1 MEGIFGEDLV
11 RAMFEN
17 LGKRLSATF
26 RSLSGKTALNDGQ
39 VQAALRD
46 VRRALIEADAA
57 LPVVGDFIERVR
69 QRATGQEIARSLTPA
84 QTLLKIVQAELE
96 AVMGPAS
103 VELELRATPPAVIL
117 MAGLQGSGKTTTVAK
132 LAAWLKRE
140 QRKTVMVASAD
151 VYRPAAID
159 QLRALAAQVE
169 AEFFEGDGGRSAL
182 DQATAAHREAKR
194 RFVDVLIV
202 DTAGRLA
209 IDDEMMLEIRHL
221 HESLKP
227 VETLFVVDAMTGQD
241 AAATA
246 RAFGEALPLTGVVLT
261 KADGDA
267 RGGAAL
273 SVRQVTGKPIKF
285 IGMGEKT
292 DALEP
297 FHPQR
302 IASRILGMG
311 DMMSL
316 IEEAERKVDRDK
328 AARIA
333 RKVRKGRG
341 FDLEDLREQLRQM
354 RNMGGLAGIMDKLPG
369 MGALPPGAAG
379 MMDEHQLVR
388 MEAVINSM
396 TPRERSNPAILNG
409 SRKRRILRGAGAQ
422 IQDLNRL
429 LKQHK
434 TMQKAARKMKG
445 GNLQKLMNQLPG
457 APGPG
462 RFPGG
467 GNFPRF

>member
-1 MEGIFGEDLV
+1 
-11 RAMFEN
+11 MFEN
-17 LGKRLSATF
+17 LTERFSATF
-26 RSLSGKTALNDGQ
+26 RKLGGKTALNEGQ
-39 VQAALRD
+39 IDAALRD

-57 LPVVGDFIERVR
+57 LPVVKDFIDRVR
-69 QRATGQEIARSLTPA
+69 ERAAGREVARSLTPG
-84 QTLLKIVQAELE
+84 QTLIKIVQAELE

-103 VELELRATPPAVIL
+103 AELELRAAPPAVIL
-117 MAGLQGSGKTTTVAK
+117 MAGLQGAGKTTTVAK

-140 QRKTVMVASAD
+140 QKKKVLVASAD
-151 VYRPAAID
+151 VHRPAAGE
-159 QLRALAAQVE
+159 QLRSLAAQVG
-169 AEFFEGDGGRSAL
+169 AECFAADSTDSPDSEKGGAL
-182 DQATAAHREAKR
+182 AIAAAALREAKR
-194 RFVDVLIV
+194 RFADVLIV

-209 IDDEMMLEIRHL
+209 IDDEMMLEIRQL

-227 VETLFVVDAMTGQD
+227 AETLFVVDAMTGQD
-241 AAATA
+241 AANTA

-285 IGMGEKT
+285 IGMGEKP

-311 DMMSL
+311 DVLSL
-316 IEEAERKVDRDK
+316 IEEAERKVDKDK
-328 AARIA
+328 AARMA
-333 RKVRKGRG
+333 HKVRKGRG
-341 FDLEDLREQLRQM
+341 FDLEDLREQFQQM
-354 RNMGGLAGIMDKLPG
+354 RSMGGVAGIMDKLPG
-369 MGALPPGAAG
+369 MGALPPGAAN
-379 MMDEHQLVR
+379 MMDEGQLRR

-396 TPRERSNPAILNG
+396 TPRERGNPAILNG

-434 TMQKAARKMKG
+434 MMQRASRKMKG
-445 GNLQKLMNQLPG
+445 GKLQQLMNQIPG
-457 APGPG
+457 A
-462 RFPGG
+462 GG
-467 GNFPRF
+467 FPRF

>member
-1 MEGIFGEDLV
+1 
-11 RAMFEN
+11 
-17 LGKRLSATF
+17 
-26 RSLSGKTALNDGQ
+26 LSGKTALSEAQ
-39 VQAALRD
+39 VESALRD
-46 VRRALIEADAA
+46 VRRALIEADVA
-57 LPVVGDFIERVR
+57 LAVVMEFLDRVR
-69 QRATGQEIARSLTPA
+69 RRATGQEIAGSLTPA

-96 AVMGPAS
+96 AVMGPTA
-103 VELELRATPPAVIL
+103 VGLELRTAPPAVIL

-132 LAAWLKRE
+132 LACWLKRE
-140 QRKTVMVASAD
+140 QKKKVLVASAD
-151 VYRPAAID
+151 VYRPAAIA
-159 QLRALAAQVE
+159 QLQTLAAQIEVD
-169 AEFFEGDGGRSAL
+169 FFSGDSSRGARAIADAAL
-182 DQATAAHREAKR
+182 KEAKK

-209 IDDEMMLEIRHL
+209 IDDEMMLEIRQL
-221 HESLKP
+221 HESLQP

-241 AAATA
+241 AATAA

-273 SVRQVTGKPIKF
+273 SVRHVTGKPIKF
-285 IGMGEKT
+285 IGAGEKP
-292 DALEP
+292 DAFEP
-297 FHPQR
+297 FQPQR

-316 IEEAERKVDRDK
+316 IEEAERKVDKKK

-333 RKVRKGRG
+333 RKVRTGKG
-341 FDLEDLREQLRQM
+341 FDLDDMREQLRQM
-354 RNMGGLAGIMDKLPG
+354 RSMGGVAGIMDKLPG

-379 MMDEHQLVR
+379 NMDDRQLRR

-409 SRKRRILRGAGAQ
+409 SRKRRILQGAGAR

-434 TMQKAARKMKG
+434 TMQRTARKMKG

-457 APGPG
+457 GAGPG
-462 RFPGG
+462 KFPGG
-467 GNFPRF
+467 GNLPRF

>member
-1 MEGIFGEDLV
+1 
-11 RAMFEN
+11 MFDN
-17 LGKRLSATF
+17 LSKRLSATF
-26 RSLSGKTALNDGQ
+26 RSLGGKTALNDGQ

-46 VRRALIEADAA
+46 VRRALIEADVA

-103 VELELRATPPAVIL
+103 AELELRAVPPVVIL

-140 QRKTVMVASAD
+140 QRKKVMVASAD

-159 QLRALAAQVE
+159 QLRTLAAQVG
-169 AEFFEGDGGRSAL
+169 AEFFEGDSSRGAL
-182 DQATAAHREAKR
+182 DQATAAHREAR
-194 RFVDVLIV
+194 RQFVDVLIV

-209 IDDEMMLEIRHL
+209 IDDEMMREIRDL

-227 VETLFVVDAMTGQD
+227 AETLFVVDAMTGQD
-241 AAATA
+241 AASTA

-273 SVRQVTGKPIKF
+273 SVRQVTGKPVKF

-316 IEEAERKVDRDK
+316 IEEAERKVDKDK
-328 AARIA
+328 AARMA
-333 RKVRKGRG
+333 QKVRKGRG

-354 RNMGGLAGIMDKLPG
+354 RNMGGVAGIMDKLPG
-369 MGALPPGAAG
+369 MGALPAGAAG
-379 MMDEHQLVR
+379 MMDERQLIR

-434 TMQKAARKMKG
+434 TMQKAVRKMKG
-445 GNLQKLMNQLPG
+445 GNLEKLMNQLPG

-462 RFPGG
+462 RFPKG
-467 GNFPRF
+467 GNL

>member
-1 MEGIFGEDLV
+1 
-11 RAMFEN
+11 MFEN
-17 LGKRLSATF
+17 LTERFSATF
-26 RSLSGKTALNDGQ
+26 RKLGGKTALNEGQ
-39 VQAALRD
+39 IDAALRD

-57 LPVVGDFIERVR
+57 LPVVKDFIDRVR
-69 QRATGQEIARSLTPA
+69 ERAAGREVARSLTPG
-84 QTLLKIVQAELE
+84 QTLIKIVQAELE

-103 VELELRATPPAVIL
+103 AELELRAAPPAVIL
-117 MAGLQGSGKTTTVAK
+117 MAGLQGAGKTTTVAK

-140 QRKTVMVASAD
+140 QKKKVLVASAD
-151 VYRPAAID
+151 VHRPAAGE
-159 QLRALAAQVE
+159 QLRSLAAQVG
-169 AEFFEGDGGRSAL
+169 AECFSADSPNSKKDGAL
-182 DQATAAHREAKR
+182 AVAAAALREAKR
-194 RFVDVLIV
+194 RFADVLIV

-209 IDDEMMLEIRHL
+209 IDDGMMLEIRQL

-227 VETLFVVDAMTGQD
+227 AETLFVVDAMTGQD
-241 AAATA
+241 AANTA

-285 IGMGEKT
+285 IGMGEKP

-311 DMMSL
+311 DVLSL
-316 IEEAERKVDRDK
+316 IEEAERKVDKDK
-328 AARIA
+328 AARMA
-333 RKVRKGRG
+333 HKVRKGRG
-341 FDLEDLREQLRQM
+341 FDLEDLREQFQQM
-354 RNMGGLAGIMDKLPG
+354 RNMGGVAGIMDKLPG
-369 MGALPPGAAG
+369 MGALPPGAAN
-379 MMDEHQLVR
+379 MMDEGQLRR

-396 TPRERSNPAILNG
+396 TPRERGNPAILNG

-434 TMQKAARKMKG
+434 MMQKASRKMKG
-445 GNLQKLMNQLPG
+445 GKLRQLMNQIPGAGNLPG
-457 APGPG
+457 A
-462 RFPGG
+462 GG
-467 GNFPRF
+467 FPRF